1 MDAWRLQ
8 RGDAP
13 HGRQAIGRTQRRWAA
28 CMGGDRVRACEA
40 SHAARVP
47 QGPHPQQRGALL
59 RQGERRAGKRLRGP
73 DIAVRDGFLGGG

>member
-1 MDAWRLQ
+1 
-8 RGDAP
+8 
-13 HGRQAIGRTQRRWAA
+13 
-28 CMGGDRVRACEA
+28 MGGDRVRACEA

-47 QGPHPQQRGALL
+47 QGPQPQQRGALL